1 MKFFLDENVPKL
13 ACQIINSLG
22 HEVIDPRGTHLGG

>member
-13 ACQIINSLG
+13 ACKIIASLG
-22 HEVIDPRGTHLGG
+22 HEVIDPRGLN